1 VKFDEDRRRK
11 FLEFLAASGNVTR
24 AARAIG
30 LTRARIYQVRGEEPE
45 FAKAMDEA
53 LDESRDEL
61 EAEAWRRGKD
71 GYDEPV
77 VSMGR
82 IVTDSDGNP
91 LLVKKYSDT
100 LLVTLLKAHHP
111 AKYRDR
117 ASVDMTTGGK
127 PLEPS
132 DAKQQ
137 FAASIERLA
146 ERLGKK
152 K

>member
-1 VKFDEDRRRK
+1 
-11 FLEFLAASGNVTR
+11 
-24 AARAIG
+24 
-30 LTRARIYQVRGEEPE
+30 
-45 FAKAMDEA
+45 MDEA
-53 LDESRDEL
+53 TDESRDEL
-61 EAEAWRRGKD
+61 EAEAWRRGHD

-77 VSMGR
+77 VSMGK
-82 IVTDSDGNP
+82 IVRTDDGSP

-132 DAKQQ
+132 DSVQKFKAM
-137 FAASIERLA
+137 IEQLA
-146 ERLGKK
+146 ERMGGGKARG
-152 K
+152 